1 MRISDWSSDVC
12 SSDLAEEDVAAAL
25 VQLEAELAVGHVE
38 LEQRV
43 AGHQRHLRQVRD
55 VPGTD
60 DQASRVRI
68 APDFAEHPAQLVV
81 LAAIAAAPAAPL
93 LAVHRPALPARAGP
107 FVPDRALVFA
117 PVGSVGIP
125 SDAPNHLGT
134 K

>member
-68 APDFAEHPAQLVV
+68 APDFAEHPAQLVD
-81 LAAIAAAPAAPL
+81 LAAIAAGPAAPL
-93 LAVHRPALPARAGP
+93 LAVNRPELPVRAGP
-107 FVPDRALVFA
+107 FGPAPDPVFA
-117 PVGSVGIP
+117 PDGAVGLAAARS
-125 SDAPNHLGT
+125 
-134 K
+134 